1 MNRSLFS
8 LSRSSLFDLVLGI
21 FAVGFV
27 VVVLVLVLRPETS
40 SNETDNLGIED
51 SLADLGD
58 FAGFGGPGAG
68 GPGGGGRRRL
78 SGRLPAPAHPRRLGR
93 RWVSRSLHGLAVATL
108 GEVQVH
114 VRNGGTADGA
124 SPSRGLVR
132 PSNEDGAAEPSD
144 GGPPQRRRT
153 RRP

>member
-68 GPGGGGRRRL
+68 GP
-78 SGRLPAPAHPRRLGR
+78 AHPDREET
-93 RWVSRSLHGLAVATL
+93 V
-108 GEVQVH
+108 
-114 VRNGGTADGA
+114 GA
-124 SPSRGLVR
+124 SSAPPPST
-132 PSNEDGAAEPSD
+132 S
-144 GGPPQRRRT
+144 
-153 RRP
+153 